1 MTSPINLSKKIN
13 IVVPCYQEEEN
24 IARTINGIEKEI
36 NEIKNIDF
44 NILLI
49 DDGSN
54 DESFKKIKSLAS
66 TNKSI
71 KGIKFSRN
79 FGSHNAISA
88 GIDFSKNYDAI
99 ICIPG
104 DYQEPPSLIKS
115 LIEKWVNGNEVVWSI
130 RKKRKQSIFGK
141 LFSKLFY
148 FIFLRISYL
157 KNYPKEGPSGCF
169 LLDKKIIYNWGKIKE
184 TNLMAI
190 GMIVWMGFKQ
200 SYVEYNQLDRMK
212 GKSSYSFGKLF
223 NLAINTIVSF
233 SYFPIRLISFL
244 GILFSIV
251 GFVYAIFLVYNK
263 FYGNSVMEGWTS
275 LMVIILFLGGIQLLT
290 LGIIG
295 EYIWRGVDES
305 KQRPTY
311 LISEKVNIEE

>member
-1 MTSPINLSKKIN
+1 MNSPTNLSKKIN

-24 IARTINGIEKEI
+24 IIHTVNGIKNEINGIENI
-36 NEIKNIDF
+36 NF

-54 DESFKKIKSLAS
+54 DKSFEIIKSLAV
-66 TNKSI
+66 NDKNI

-79 FGSHNAISA
+79 FGSHNTISA
-88 GIDFSKNYDAI
+88 GIDFSKNYDAF

-104 DYQEPPSLIKS
+104 DFQEPPILIKS
-115 LIEKWVNGNEVVWSI
+115 LINKWLQGNEVVWSI
-130 RKKRKQSIFGK
+130 RKKRKQSIIGK
-141 LFSKLFY
+141 LLSKLFY
-148 FIFLRISYL
+148 FIFLRVSYL

-169 LLDKKIIYNWGKIKE
+169 LLDKKVIDSWSKIKE
-184 TNLMAI
+184 TNLMVI

-200 SYVEYNQLDRMK
+200 SFVEYNQLDRIK
-212 GKSSYSFGKLF
+212 GVSSYSFRKLL
-223 NLAINTIVSF
+223 NLAINTLVSF
-233 SYFPIRLISFL
+233 SYFPIRLISFI
-244 GILFSIV
+244 GIIFSIV

-263 FYGNSVMEGWTS
+263 FFGNSIVEGWTS

-311 LISEKVNIEE
+311 LISEKINIEE